1 MLSLLNKMSLN
12 IHIRGSAWRDNREFV
27 GQIKYGACY
36 KLWNPSE
43 NLSFGT
49 NFRSVARTLL
59 MCQRRTASP
68 LSRLPDDAIY
78 YIINMM
84 RWDWVNDTSVEMVR
98 EQKNA
103 RRIRRRQMIAEMEN
117 ASRLVSDETVANA
130 LPQALNYPNDGVLGV
145 DEDRED
151 DNGMEDDGDDNDNDD
166 DDEDN
171 MDEDNEDDDSDESLE
186 SAVSDEY
193 AWGDH
198 VSSRNAFVYDDESSH
213 SDESDDGDN
222 GAAGGAVARGQQG
235 MIRAR
240 RSILS
245 FLRSN

>member
-1 MLSLLNKMSLN
+1 
-12 IHIRGSAWRDNREFV
+12 
-27 GQIKYGACY
+27 
-36 KLWNPSE
+36 
-43 NLSFGT
+43 
-49 NFRSVARTLL
+49 

-103 RRIRRRQMIAEMEN
+103 RRIQRRQRIAEMEN
-117 ASRLVSDETVANA
+117 AFRLVSNETVVNP
-130 LPQALNYPNDGVLGV
+130 LPQVLNNPNDGVLGV
-145 DEDRED
+145 DENRED
-151 DNGMEDDGDDNDNDD
+151 DGVEDDGDDNDDIDD
-166 DDEDN
+166 DDEDI
-171 MDEDNEDDDSDESLE
+171 MDEDDDSDESLE

-198 VSSRNAFVYDDESSH
+198 VSSRNAFVYEDASSH
-213 SDESDDGDN
+213 SDESDDGDD

-235 MIRAR
+235 MLRAR
-240 RSILS
+240 QSILS

>member
-1 MLSLLNKMSLN
+1 
-12 IHIRGSAWRDNREFV
+12 
-27 GQIKYGACY
+27 
-36 KLWNPSE
+36 
-43 NLSFGT
+43 
-49 NFRSVARTLL
+49 

-103 RRIRRRQMIAEMEN
+103 RRIRQRQRIAEMEN
-117 ASRLVSDETVANA
+117 ASRLVSDETVVNA
-130 LPQALNYPNDGVLGV
+130 LPQVLNNPDDGVLGV

-151 DNGMEDDGDDNDNDD
+151 DNGMEDDVDDNDE
-166 DDEDN
+166 DDENN
-171 MDEDNEDDDSDESLE
+171 MDEDDDSDESLE

-198 VSSRNAFVYDDESSH
+198 VSSRNAFVYDDASSH
-213 SDESDDGDN
+213 SDDSDDGDD
-222 GAAGGAVARGQQG
+222 GAAAGGAVARGQQG
-235 MIRAR
+235 MLLR

-245 FLRSN
+245 FLRPN

>member
-1 MLSLLNKMSLN
+1 
-12 IHIRGSAWRDNREFV
+12 
-27 GQIKYGACY
+27 
-36 KLWNPSE
+36 
-43 NLSFGT
+43 
-49 NFRSVARTLL
+49 

-84 RWDWVNDTSVEMVR
+84 RWDWVNDTSVEMVH

-103 RRIRRRQMIAEMEN
+103 RRIRRRQRIAEMEN
-117 ASRLVSDETVANA
+117 ASRLVSNETLTNA
-130 LPQALNYPNDGVLGV
+130 LPQMLNNPNDGVLVV

-151 DNGMEDDGDDNDNDD
+151 EDDNDDNDD
-166 DDEDN
+166 EEDNDEDNDEDN
-171 MDEDNEDDDSDESLE
+171 MDEDNDSDESLE

-213 SDESDDGDN
+213 SDDSDDGDD
-222 GAAGGAVARGQQG
+222 GAAGGVVARGQQG
-235 MIRAR
+235 IVRAR

-245 FLRSN
+245 FLRSH